1 MSRRLA
7 PASRMRCPGAGSRS
21 ASASSCCSPRCAFS
35 RAYLT
40 SIQLRLELLE
50 DRGRLM
56 AGGPLGGADDELL
69 ERVDPGAHVA
79 EPGVQQPRLLPELG
93 KIGRQEQHG
102 LDGAQRVLLPA
113 GLQQA

>member
-40 SIQLRLELLE
+40 SVQLRLELLE

-56 AGGPLGGADDELL
+56 PGGSLGGADDELL

-79 EPGVQQPRLLPELG
+79 EPRVQQPRLLPQFGEVRR
-93 KIGRQEQHG
+93 KEQHR
-102 LDGAQRVLLPA
+102 LDDAQRPLVPA
-113 GLQQA
+113 GL